1 MTQLGQN
8 ELDRPHDEAL
18 QFARIVGRR
27 IVDLAGNSRPTKA
40 QKLRSRVG
48 LHKKATLSVYGSV
61 FASKLP
67 GAGTLISTIFDVPA
81 MGNQHLPGPRVKITT
96 DSDKQNPPP
105 A

>member
-27 IVDLAGNSRPTKA
+27 IVDLAGNSRQTKA
-40 QKLRSRVG
+40 QTLRSLVG
-48 LHKKATLSVYGSV
+48 LQRKAQLTVYGSV

-67 GAGTLISTIFDVPA
+67 GD
-81 MGNQHLPGPRVKITT
+81 GPLLATNLTFT
-96 DSDKQNPPP
+96 DKGHPKHKGLVVDPTSVVWGKVE
-105 A
+105 